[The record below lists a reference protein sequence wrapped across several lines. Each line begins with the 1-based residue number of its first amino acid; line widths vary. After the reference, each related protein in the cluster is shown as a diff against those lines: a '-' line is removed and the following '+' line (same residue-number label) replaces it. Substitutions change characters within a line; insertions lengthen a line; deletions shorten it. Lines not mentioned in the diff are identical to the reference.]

1 MTLREKA
8 DKIIN
13 SIARSNDDIVEL
25 SQIGFSMSKQYS
37 EANTLAW
44 ERERNYNKNRA
55 EKSVEARK
63 EGMAVWEANDVGK
76 LYAEIHYWDYR
87 KMKAECSWMKS
98 VIDQIDSFKI
108 SYYRREKSLDGV
120 LMSKS

>member
-37 EANTLAW
+37 EANTLA
-44 ERERNYNKNRA
+44 
-55 EKSVEARK
+55 
-63 EGMAVWEANDVGK
+63 
-76 LYAEIHYWDYR
+76 
-87 KMKAECSWMKS
+87 
-98 VIDQIDSFKI
+98 
-108 SYYRREKSLDGV
+108 
-120 LMSKS
+120 